1 MEKQKTKKLTDQE
14 VMHILSLMVKGED
27 SKKIEK
33 DTNYTRQ
40 QIAAVKAHVTMGTYC
55 KIK

>member
-1 MEKQKTKKLTDQE
+1 MAKQKPKQLTDQE
-14 VMHILSLMVKGED
+14 VMHILSLMVKGVD

>member
-1 MEKQKTKKLTDQE
+1 MSEKKSKQLSNPE
-14 VMHILSLMVKGED
+14 VRHILSLMAKGTD
-27 SKKIEK
+27 AKQIEK
-33 DTNYTRQ
+33 ETKYTRQ